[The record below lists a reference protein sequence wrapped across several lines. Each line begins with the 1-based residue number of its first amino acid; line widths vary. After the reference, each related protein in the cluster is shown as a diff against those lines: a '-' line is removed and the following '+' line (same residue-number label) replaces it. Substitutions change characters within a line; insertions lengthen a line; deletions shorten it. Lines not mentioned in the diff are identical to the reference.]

1 MEIEQNRYF
10 VPLELPKNGEK
21 ITVDGVE
28 IVSYPA
34 TMVSKHVIIDNSA
47 IFDTGSP
54 NTIFKAQNPHLFEA
68 IKMHLKV
75 DANALI
81 GTDNM
86 CRKNIRL
93 DLEHG
98 LYHEIAHTL
107 QTIEVSPSV
116 AEVTD
121 HITEA
126 EILRRYSANPL
137 PFVNVKIEDLTVRC
151 LFDTGAQIGYL
162 PGIIV
167 RQLGLKEVRKMT
179 DFNPIMGK
187 WETGVYEANVVMD
200 DVAMRL
206 SFGILPDR
214 YDGRYFIVGNEVL
227 KHAVLLMDLYHHSIA
242 LQPHSVAS

>member
-1 MEIEQNRYF
+1 MEIERNPNF
-10 VPLELPKNGEK
+10 VPLELPQNSEKLLVNGL
-21 ITVDGVE
+21 E
-28 IVSYPA
+28 IVSFPA
-34 TMVSKHVIIDNSA
+34 TMVSKHVVIDGTA

-68 IKMHLKV
+68 IKMHLRV

-86 CRKNIRL
+86 YRKNIRL

-98 LYHEIAHTL
+98 IYHEIKHVV
-107 QTIEVSPSV
+107 QTVEVSPSV
-116 AEVTD
+116 AEATD

-137 PFVNVKIEDLTVRC
+137 PFVDVKIEDLTVKC

-162 PGIIV
+162 PGVVI

-187 WETGVYEANVVMD
+187 WETGVFEANVVMD
-200 DVAMRL
+200 DVTMRL
-206 SFGILPDR
+206 SFGVLPDR